1 MNYYAHI
8 AKFGKQ
14 RKTSGD
20 VLNT

>member
-14 RKTSGD
+14 RKT
-20 VLNT
+20 